1 MFVAPFLAD
10 LNRKDFLTKRRT
22 YEIERAA
29 PCIVYSI
36 GRMGGSERLRECDFT
51 RHKHIPVSFRLRR
64 S

>member
-10 LNRKDFLTKRRT
+10 LNRKVFLTKRRT

-36 GRMGGSERLRECDFT
+36 GRMGGGVKDYGNATLHGASTYQLA
-51 RHKHIPVSFRLRR
+51 SG
-64 S
+64 